1 LLRITDNYV
10 ITHEMM
16 IQGVSDGGPDGAT
29 IRTPSGALI
38 GTGFYPA
45 MGTPSGTLA
54 GVKGCAMV
62 GTSSGTLTGA
72 DDWHTERHADGHGEL
87 HDRLSERPAR
97 WLAYRLAQ

>member
-1 LLRITDNYV
+1 MNNYV

-16 IQGVSDGGPDGAT
+16 IQGVRDGGPDGAT

-45 MGTPSGTLA
+45 MGTPSGTRA

-72 DDWHTERHADGHGEL
+72 DDWHTERRDEWRG
-87 HDRLSERPAR
+87 
-97 WLAYRLAQ
+97 